1 MPSAQIDSEFKNR
14 QTYHEGRFAADV
26 DLSDYDKMMEDDDE

>member
-1 MPSAQIDSEFKNR
+1 LSFPNR
-14 QTYHEGRFAADV
+14 QAYHQGRFAADV